1 MLIFKLRLLED
12 QLDILGSQMNCV
24 AKASPLLQLKVLQNY
39 NTGNNNNNNNKQ
51 WYALQSRAEL
61 AQIKQEEVEGI
72 DREDNTDQVSNVVE
86 MKLVTVNSKS
96 LCSWKFIWFLSTPA
110 PGDL

>member
-1 MLIFKLRLLED
+1 
-12 QLDILGSQMNCV
+12 MNCV
-24 AKASPLLQLKVLQNY
+24 AKASLHYSNDKCY
-39 NTGNNNNNNNKQ
+39 NTTTLAITKTINNDMQ
-51 WYALQSRAEL
+51 YILQSRAEL